1 MKIETFQ
8 QTLRKFRKSWR
19 YNINILYSNKLGN
32 LKEMNGFLDTHG
44 LPKLKMGLNN
54 LNRPIT
60 VKIETV
66 I

>member
-1 MKIETFQ
+1 
-8 QTLRKFRKSWR
+8 
-19 YNINILYSNKLGN
+19 LGN